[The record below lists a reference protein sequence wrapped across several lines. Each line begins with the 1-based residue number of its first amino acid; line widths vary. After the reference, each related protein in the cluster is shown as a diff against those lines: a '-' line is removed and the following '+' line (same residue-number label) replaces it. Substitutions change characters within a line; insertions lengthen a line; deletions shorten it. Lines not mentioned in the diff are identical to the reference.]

1 MIKDDSSCVIDYGN
15 IFLRTP
21 NPKIDSAV
29 SINESCCGLDVGVS
43 VFSNPTNLTN
53 IYSIDT
59 FYTSQNSNVFNN
71 LQRGNYLIYVQDTNT
86 CNDSIQIYLEADS
99 TPNINFV
106 VGTTDVVCNG
116 DSNGTLK
123 VYYPD
128 SCYIY
133 ELHRY
138 TFFTPQLILDTGH
151 YFNSLISGFYGV
163 IAISNSGTC
172 IDSSAVKFIDEPTPI
187 SFQSPIVND
196 IKCSIEDSCNGSVFL
211 TNTPTEEYL
220 HIITI

>member
-1 MIKDDSSCVIDYGN
+1 M
-15 IFLRTP
+15 
-21 NPKIDSAV
+21 
-29 SINESCCGLDVGVS
+29 
-43 VFSNPTNLTN
+43 
-53 IYSIDT
+53 
-59 FYTSQNSNVFNN
+59 
-71 LQRGNYLIYVQDTNT
+71 
-86 CNDSIQIYLEADS
+86 
-99 TPNINFV
+99 

-163 IAISNSGTC
+163 IAIL
-172 IDSSAVKFIDEPTPI
+172 IQELV
-187 SFQSPIVND
+187 
-196 IKCSIEDSCNGSVFL
+196 
-211 TNTPTEEYL
+211 
-220 HIITI
+220 